1 VKFGGAECESFTF
14 TRGQVILDELKDRK
28 TRPGATTPQTSK
40 TELSAMVLP
49 FAFRSGLRQALSA
62 ALGLV
67 LAHSALAQ
75 VLDRSIQAEEQIARD
90 AARVQDRI
98 DQVVDETDSL
108 ESEFRVVLAEI
119 ESLRIYNDMLQQTV
133 NSQEVEIDNIDRQ
146 LENLEQTNRDV
157 VPLMIEMAETLPRL
171 VEADVPFRV
180 DERIERAQALID
192 ALDRADVTTSEKF
205 RRILEA
211 YQSEIELGR
220 TTEGFRGQLPD
231 GQRVDFLRIGRTLL
245 FYQSLEGTETG
256 WWNPNS
262 RSFERLEDR
271 YRLPVSDG
279 LAIARN
285 QVAPDLVR
293 LPVPA
298 PTKAEQ

>member
-1 VKFGGAECESFTF
+1 MSNSFA
-14 TRGQVILDELKDRK
+14 I
-28 TRPGATTPQTSK
+28 
-40 TELSAMVLP
+40 
-49 FAFRSGLRQALSA
+49 RSGLQLVLSA
-62 ALGLV
+62 GFGLL
-67 LAHSALAQ
+67 LAQSASAQ
-75 VLDRSIQAEEQIARD
+75 VLDRSIQTEEQIARD
-90 AARVQDRI
+90 AAQIQAQINEVA
-98 DQVVDETDSL
+98 DETESL
-108 ESEFRVVLAEI
+108 VSDYRVVLGEI
-119 ESLRIYNDMLQQTV
+119 DSIRIYNQMLQDTV
-133 NSQEVEIDNIDRQ
+133 NSQEDEIDNINSQ

-171 VEADVPFRV
+171 VRADVPFRV
-180 DERIERAQALID
+180 EERMARAEALIE

-220 TTEGFRGQLPD
+220 TTEGYRGQLPD

-245 FYQSLEGTETG
+245 FYQSLDGTETG

-262 RSFERLEDR
+262 RTFEALGDR

-279 LAIARN
+279 LAIAQN

-298 PTKAEQ
+298 PTEAE

>member
-1 VKFGGAECESFTF
+1 M
-14 TRGQVILDELKDRK
+14 LK
-28 TRPGATTPQTSK
+28 P
-40 TELSAMVLP
+40 L
-49 FAFRSGLRQALSA
+49 AFRLEVTRALALIFGLL
-62 ALGLV
+62 
-67 LAHSALAQ
+67 LAQFASAQ
-75 VLDRSIQAEEQIARD
+75 VLDKSIQTEERIATNAAQAQAQID
-90 AARVQDRI
+90 E
-98 DQVVDETDSL
+98 VVDETESL
-108 ESEFRVVLAEI
+108 VSDYRVVLSEI
-119 ESLRIYNDMLQQTV
+119 ESLRIYNDMLQKTV
-133 NSQEVEIDNIDRQ
+133 ESQESEIDNILQQ

-171 VEADVPFRV
+171 VEADVPFRLQ
-180 DERIERAQALID
+180 ERMQRAEALIE

-220 TTEGFRGQLPD
+220 TTEGYRGQLPD

-245 FYQSLEGTETG
+245 FYQSLKGNETG

-262 RSFERLEDR
+262 RSFERLDDR

-279 LAIARN
+279 LAIAQN

-298 PTKAEQ
+298 PTKAESR

>member
-1 VKFGGAECESFTF
+1 MSNSFA
-14 TRGQVILDELKDRK
+14 I
-28 TRPGATTPQTSK
+28 TP
-40 TELSAMVLP
+40 
-49 FAFRSGLRQALSA
+49 GLR
-62 ALGLV
+62 LV
-67 LAHSALAQ
+67 LGAGIGFLLAQ
-75 VLDRSIQAEEQIARD
+75 SASAQALDRSIQTEERIARD
-90 AARVQDRI
+90 AAQVQSQI
-98 DQVVDETDSL
+98 DEVVDETESL
-108 ESEFRVVLAEI
+108 VSDYRVVLGEI
-119 ESLRIYNDMLQQTV
+119 ESLRIYNEMLQKTV
-133 NSQEVEIDNIDRQ
+133 DSQEGEIDNINRQ

-180 DERIERAQALID
+180 EERLQRADVLIE

-220 TTEGFRGQLPD
+220 TTEGYRGQLPD

-245 FYQSLEGTETG
+245 FYQSLDGTETG
-256 WWNPNS
+256 WWNPNT
-262 RSFERLEDR
+262 RSFQQLNDR

-279 LAIARN
+279 LSIAQN

-298 PTKAEQ
+298 PTKAE

>member
-1 VKFGGAECESFTF
+1 
-14 TRGQVILDELKDRK
+14 
-28 TRPGATTPQTSK
+28 
-40 TELSAMVLP
+40 MVLP

-220 TTEGFRGQLPD
+220 TTEGFRGELPD

>member
-1 VKFGGAECESFTF
+1 MVEFDIASFQIPP
-14 TRGQVILDELKDRK
+14 GNVILENQDAGEAR
-28 TRPGATTPQTSK
+28 TPSIQSETSK
-40 TELSAMVLP
+40 AEISNMSNS
-49 FAFRSGLRQALSA
+49 FAIRPALR
-62 ALGLV
+62 LV
-67 LAHSALAQ
+67 LGAGFGLLLAQAASAQ
-75 VLDRSIQAEEQIARD
+75 VLDRSIQTEEQIARD
-90 AARVQDRI
+90 AAQVQAQI
-98 DQVVDETDSL
+98 NQVADETESL
-108 ESEFRVVLAEI
+108 VNDYRIVLGEI
-119 ESLRIYNDMLQQTV
+119 DSLRIYNEMLQETV
-133 NSQEVEIDNIDRQ
+133 NSQETEIDNITNQ

-180 DERIERAQALID
+180 EERRQRAESLIN

-220 TTEGFRGQLPD
+220 TTEGYRGQLPD

-245 FYQSLEGTETG
+245 FYQSLDGTETG

-262 RSFERLEDR
+262 RSFEELGDR

-279 LAIARN
+279 LAIAQN

-298 PTKAEQ
+298 PTEAE

>member
-1 VKFGGAECESFTF
+1 MSNSFA
-14 TRGQVILDELKDRK
+14 I
-28 TRPGATTPQTSK
+28 RPGLRRVLGAGFGLLLVQ
-40 TELSAMVLP
+40 SA
-49 FAFRSGLRQALSA
+49 S
-62 ALGLV
+62 
-67 LAHSALAQ
+67 AQ
-75 VLDRSIQAEEQIARD
+75 VLDRSIRTEEQIARD
-90 AARVQDRI
+90 AAQVQAQI
-98 DQVVDETDSL
+98 NEVADETESL
-108 ESEFRVVLAEI
+108 VSDYRVVLGEI
-119 ESLRIYNDMLQQTV
+119 DSLRIYNEMLQKTV
-133 NSQEVEIDNIDRQ
+133 NSQEAEIANINQQ

-171 VEADVPFRV
+171 VEADIPFRV
-180 DERIERAQALID
+180 DERIQRAEVLID

-220 TTEGFRGQLPD
+220 TTEGYRGQLPD

-245 FYQSLEGTETG
+245 FYQSLDGTETG

-262 RSFERLEDR
+262 RSFEQLDGR

-279 LAIARN
+279 LAIAQS

-298 PTKAEQ
+298 PTKAE

>member
-1 VKFGGAECESFTF
+1 MSNSFA
-14 TRGQVILDELKDRK
+14 I
-28 TRPGATTPQTSK
+28 RPA
-40 TELSAMVLP
+40 
-49 FAFRSGLRQALSA
+49 LR
-62 ALGLV
+62 LV
-67 LAHSALAQ
+67 LGAGFGLFLVQAASAQ
-75 VLDRSIQAEEQIARD
+75 VLDRSIQTEEQIARD
-90 AARVQDRI
+90 AAQVQAQI
-98 DQVVDETDSL
+98 DQVADETESL
-108 ESEFRVVLAEI
+108 VNDYRIVLGEI
-119 ESLRIYNDMLQQTV
+119 DSLRIYNEMLQETV
-133 NSQEVEIDNIDRQ
+133 NSQEAEIDNISNQ

-180 DERIERAQALID
+180 EERRQRAETLVN

-220 TTEGFRGQLPD
+220 TTEGYRGQLPG

-245 FYQSLEGTETG
+245 FYQSLDGTETG

-262 RSFERLEDR
+262 RSFEELGDR

-279 LAIARN
+279 LAIAQN

-298 PTKAEQ
+298 PTEAE

>member
-1 VKFGGAECESFTF
+1 MSNSFA
-14 TRGQVILDELKDRK
+14 I
-28 TRPGATTPQTSK
+28 TP
-40 TELSAMVLP
+40 
-49 FAFRSGLRQALSA
+49 GLRLVLGAG
-62 ALGLV
+62 LGLWLV
-67 LAHSALAQ
+67 QSATAQ
-75 VLDRSIQAEEQIARD
+75 LLDRSIRTEEQIASN
-90 AARVQDRI
+90 AAQVQAQI
-98 DQVVDETDSL
+98 NEVVDETESL
-108 ESEFRVVLAEI
+108 VSDYRVVLGEI
-119 ESLRIYNDMLQQTV
+119 DSLQIYNEMLEKTV
-133 NSQEVEIDNIDRQ
+133 NSQEAEIANINQQ

-171 VEADVPFRV
+171 VEADIPFRV
-180 DERIERAQALID
+180 DERKQRAEVLID

-220 TTEGFRGQLPD
+220 TTEGYRGQLPD

-245 FYQSLEGTETG
+245 FYQSLDGTETG

-262 RSFERLEDR
+262 RSFEQLDDR

-279 LAIARN
+279 LAIA
-285 QVAPDLVR
+285 QSQIAPDLVR

-298 PTKAEQ
+298 PTEAE